1 MPAANLQLPQQE
13 ETTKQESLPKMKS
26 FIDIF
31 PYCIKITGFLVFFSA
46 GFALTLQIL
55 DYTMACILKRVR
67 AWGIF
72 VEYAFH
78 RKEFKRWLKS
88 QHSN

>member
-1 MPAANLQLPQQE
+1 
-13 ETTKQESLPKMKS
+13 MKS